1 MRPPTPRPAAAAL
14 LLGAALLTACG
25 AGAGPTGPGGPPAPA
40 APPGATDAARLA
52 YPLDGYKP
60 TDEESRGI
68 ERAQALLTAD
78 CMKRFGFAYRPPE
91 QPRPARAGTGS
102 RYGLTDAAN
111 ASRYGYAP
119 RGGAEPPGKAPEAD
133 LGPAGELALGGP
145 PVRGPLP
152 MSLAES
158 ERTDSGR
165 KVNGRKVPVGGCGRE
180 GFLRMYAPRDGAVD
194 ALFVFRLEAE
204 AFAKAR
210 QDPRVA
216 RVVAEWSRCM
226 AEQGYRTDDPVS
238 PQEDLGLA
246 QDTTGGPRAVAAAVR
261 DVACKERTGLVGVW
275 YAAEVGFQKQAVERN
290 AETLTRTRS
299 ELDAR
304 IRLAAS
310 RND

>member
-1 MRPPTPRPAAAAL
+1 MRTRIPHPAAAAL

-25 AGAGPTGPGGPPAPA
+25 SGSADIGAGPSAPA
-40 APPGATDAARLA
+40 APPRATDAARLA

-60 TDEESRGI
+60 TDEESRAI

-78 CMKRFGFAYRPPE
+78 CMKRFGFTYRPPE
-91 QPRPARAGTGS
+91 QPRPVRAGAGS
-102 RYGLTDAAN
+102 RYGLTDAGN
-111 ASRYGYAP
+111 ASRHGYAP
-119 RGGAEPPGKAPEAD
+119 RGGAQAPGKAAEDD
-133 LGPAGELALGGP
+133 LGPAGDLALGGP
-145 PVRGPLP
+145 PVRGRLP
-152 MSLAES
+152 MSLPES

-204 AFAKAR
+204 AFTKAR

-216 RVVAEWSRCM
+216 RAVGEWSRCM

-246 QDTTGGPRAVAAAVR
+246 QDAAGGPRAVAAAVQ

-275 YAAEVGFQKQAVERN
+275 YAAEVGFQKRAVEQH

-304 IRLAAS
+304 IRLAAA
-310 RND
+310 RNG

>member
-1 MRPPTPRPAAAAL
+1 MRPRAPHTSAALL
-14 LLGAALLTACG
+14 LLGAALLTACAPG
-25 AGAGPTGPGGPPAPA
+25 GTGPVTPAAPA
-40 APPGATDAARLA
+40 APAAVTDAARLT

-91 QPRPARAGTGS
+91 QPRPAGAGTAS
-102 RYGLTDAAN
+102 RYGLTDALT

-119 RGGAEPPGKAPEAD
+119 RGGARPPGKAPAQD

-145 PVRGPLP
+145 PVEGRIP

-165 KVNGRKVPVGGCGRE
+165 RVNGVKVPVGGCGRE
-180 GFLRMYAPRDGAVD
+180 GFLRMYAPREGAVD

-204 AFAKAR
+204 AFSRAR
-210 QDPRVA
+210 QDARVA
-216 RVVAEWSRCM
+216 KAVEQWSRCM
-226 AEQGYRTDDPVS
+226 AEKGYRTDDPVS
-238 PQEDLGLA
+238 PQQDLGLSA
-246 QDTTGGPRAVAAAVR
+246 DAAGGPRAVAAAVQ
-261 DVACKERTGLVGVW
+261 DVACKERTRLVGVW
-275 YAAEVGFQKQAVERN
+275 YAAEVGFQERAVEQH

-304 IRLAAS
+304 IRLAAA
-310 RND
+310 RNG